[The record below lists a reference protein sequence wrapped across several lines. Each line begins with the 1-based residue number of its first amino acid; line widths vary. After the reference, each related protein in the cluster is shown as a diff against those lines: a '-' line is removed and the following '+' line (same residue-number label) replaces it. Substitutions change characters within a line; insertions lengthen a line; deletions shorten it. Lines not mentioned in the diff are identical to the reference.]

1 MKKLSFKIDVYDWE
15 VYLYQLEAKDS
26 VKDVIKVLQKHNISG
41 DIYDEIIQGTED
53 GDYDGGWN
61 LCNSGIHQ
69 NVIIFDQFS
78 CREQKIK
85 VYDHEKRHLEDD
97 IAEATRIDNNG
108 EAIAYLAG
116 YLAKEFIK
124 LSDKVK
130 TYKRVSNGKN
140 KKKR

>member
-26 VKDVIKVLQKHNISG
+26 VKDVTKVLQKHNIFE
-41 DIYDEIIQGTED
+41 DIYDKIVQGVED

-61 LCNSGIHQ
+61 LCDSGIHQ

-78 CREQKIK
+78 SRERKIE
-85 VYDHEKRHLEDD
+85 VYTHEKRHLEDD
-97 IAEATRIDNNG
+97 IAKATGLENNG

-116 YLAKEFIK
+116 YLATEFIK

-130 TYKRVSNGKN
+130 TYKRTSNGKN